1 MDGGRVASGS
11 GWVWEVTV
19 FDRDYTVVSG
29 VAVDED
35 TGSAKFFCGFD
46 LRGGKKGLQ
55 GYKKEGFPIAER
67 RLAFKPRN
75 TAKYL
80 TMTILSLKSTPCST
94 NLSKSSF
101 RP

>member
-19 FDRDYTVVSG
+19 FDCDYAVVSG

-35 TGSAKFFCGFD
+35 TGGAKFFCCFD

-55 GYKKEGFPIAER
+55 YKVIR
-67 RLAFKPRN
+67 D
-75 TAKYL
+75 
-80 TMTILSLKSTPCST
+80 
-94 NLSKSSF
+94 
-101 RP
+101 